1 MGIDFLYKIYVE
13 LLSSLSQIG
22 IIRLAHVKTTSIH
35 VNDHSYWVSTI
46 DMGLVGILV
55 DEWSRFPTRLKNIG
69 VRMREVKDCLI

>member
-1 MGIDFLYKIYVE
+1 MGSDFFYKLYVE
-13 LLSSLSQIG
+13 LLSSLSRIG
-22 IIRLAHVKTTSIH
+22 IIRLACVNTTSIH